1 MKNAFFLLLLVL
13 FSGEL
18 SAATKPEW
26 QRRPYEIITGE
37 LKAPHCDV
45 LLHTQDLPVEKCQVN
60 GGAELSLTDEAVLW
74 KEKSAK
80 LTIPPGAGTYTVT
93 FPEPIPV
100 TGKVDGMELWTFGPR
115 SVYVD
120 QFFVN
125 IKDAT
130 GKAAR
135 IQIRGGSSC
144 MYHRAWWQPAIGKI
158 MPEIQFPIQVTGV
171 TFVLPEKTEKDII
184 IFDCLGTF
192 KFKGTEYPDT
202 SKWVVPFPVTE
213 YSIMPGLPGDKPETE
228 ALKEGDAYLFK
239 CHGVSYRY
247 EPKTG
252 TLGDITATF
261 KGKDFVPAD
270 KGGPAAVVNGTKLF
284 PGTDGITREK
294 LSETFE
300 NGKVTTKWRWSKGDA
315 VYEFVLAVSAR
326 NRTLIVE
333 CESEQPDAVAFDCG
347 TALKLKNPRLFS
359 MAYLHNR
366 WSDVPMLATD
376 EFFFS
381 VFPDW
386 HRSDASALVE
396 SKNLWNWGDLSG
408 AGVTGTDSARATGGP
423 LYMRKT
429 DGTLNPLKERIFF
442 TVADNVEAVL
452 PNIPNPRSQY
462 YDEMGGVVCE
472 TRLYELMSPADL
484 PKEIAFWQEM
494 HAYGMR
500 DIFLRYHCGQFR
512 TPVASNRFNRSLYGA
527 YYAGGDKSYV
537 ELVREMKKLFPRVAP
552 YEDGRLIHGLAPEF
566 SYDCLCQR
574 SDNLFSFG
582 WDRSF
587 KPTSAA
593 AFVLQAQFTPEF
605 VKKYGW
611 NACYLD
617 EVTNSPPWAQTDFN
631 AKSRGAATFRQVLR
645 DYCLQGIMMR
655 KYYGGPVW
663 SEGNSAYFY
672 AGLFDMDYAQN
683 NLPGQNLLL
692 DFKLKKF
699 NPLQRQTG
707 ADTKIRNDN
716 VALLAAEY
724 LFGNVGTIHWR
735 RIGPIKSA
743 NEKDRQIILKSYFM
757 VRQAQEFYARSSVD
771 SIEYYTDGGFLT
783 VSELLAKQAPI
794 SGRYRIRYENGLV
807 LYVNYANDEDW
818 KIDVEGHTFSLP
830 KWGFLAWKP
839 GSLLAFSISLDGHRV
854 DYCKGPMYTY
864 LDANGAAVRFPE
876 GSFRQAY
883 LFRREGGRSMLFPM
897 AVEQEEN
904 VELTCAKEATAC
916 DQKYVK
922 RGENLLNGTK
932 LVIDKK
938 AFCYELGGFEK
949 RIPVL
954 FAPEL
959 LSEVKQKDGEQK
971 VVKPENMNYG
981 DEEQYKNP

>member
-1 MKNAFFLLLLVL
+1 MKFSVMLSLLVFL
-13 FSGEL
+13 ASSL
-18 SAATKPEW
+18 SAAKPEW
-26 QRRPYEIITGE
+26 QRRPYEIITGQ
-37 LKAPHCDV
+37 LKSPRCNV
-45 LLHTQDLPVEKCQVN
+45 LLHTQDLPVETCQVS

-93 FPEPIPV
+93 FPTPISVPE
-100 TGKVDGMELWTFGPR
+100 KADGLELWTFGPR
-115 SVYVD
+115 SVRVK
-120 QFFVN
+120 QFLVE
-125 IKDAT
+125 IKDAS
-130 GKAAR
+130 GKTAR
-135 IQIRGGSSC
+135 VRLTGGSSRN
-144 MYHRAWWQPAIGKI
+144 YRRAWWQPAIGKI
-158 MPEIQFPIQVTGV
+158 MPDIRFPIEVTGV

-228 ALKEGDAYLFK
+228 AVKEGDAYLFK
-239 CHGVSYRY
+239 CHGVTYRY

-252 TLGDITATF
+252 SLGDITVSF
-261 KGKDFVPAD
+261 KGKDFVLAD

-284 PGTDGITREK
+284 PAADGILCEK

-300 NGKVTTKWRWSKGDA
+300 YGKVTTKWRWSKGEA
-315 VYEFVLAVSAR
+315 SYEFTLAVSAR

-333 CESEQPDAVAFDCG
+333 CESEQPDAIVFDCG
-347 TALKLKNPRLFS
+347 TARQLKNPRLFS

-376 EFFFS
+376 DFFLS
-381 VFPDW
+381 VFTDPHW
-386 HRSDASALVE
+386 SNAAVVVE
-396 SKNLWNWGDLSG
+396 SRNLWNWGDLSG
-408 AGVTGTDSARATGGP
+408 AGVIGEDSARATGGP
-423 LYMRKT
+423 LYMSKT
-429 DGTLNPLKERIFF
+429 DGTRNPLKERIFY
-442 TVADNVEAVL
+442 TVSDKAEAVL

-472 TRLYELMSPADL
+472 TRQYELQQPSDL

-500 DIFLRYHCGQFR
+500 DLFLRYHCGQFR
-512 TPVASNRFNRSLYGA
+512 TPIDSNRFNRSLYGA
-527 YYAGGDKSYV
+527 YYAGGDKSYI

-566 SYDCLCQR
+566 SYDCVSQE
-574 SDNLFSFG
+574 SDNTFSPA
-582 WDRSF
+582 WDYCFR
-587 KPTSAA
+587 PTAA
-593 AFVLQAQFTPEF
+593 ASFVIQAQFTPEF

-631 AKSRGAATFRQVLR
+631 AKSRGAGMYREVLR

-655 KYYGGPVW
+655 KYYSGPVW
-663 SEGNSAYFY
+663 SEGNAAYFY
-672 AGLFDMDYAQN
+672 AGLYDMDYGQN
-683 NLPGQNLLL
+683 NLPGKNLLL
-692 DFKLKKF
+692 DFKLRKF

-707 ADTKIRNDN
+707 CDLTVNDMHQ
-716 VALLAAEY
+716 LLASEF
-724 LFGNVGTIHWR
+724 LFGNVGMILWGHV
-735 RIGPIKSA
+735 GPIGGRK
-743 NEKDRQIILKSYFM
+743 EKFKQIILKSYFM

-783 VSELLAKQAPI
+783 VSELLAKQAPN

-807 LYVNYANDEDW
+807 LYVNFANDEEW

-839 GSLLAFSISLDGHRV
+839 GSLLAFSVSLGGHRV

-864 LDANGAAVRFPE
+864 LDAGGAAVRFPE

-883 LFRREGGRSMLFPM
+883 LFRREGGQDILFPM
-897 AVEQEEN
+897 AVEKEE
-904 VELTCAKEATAC
+904 VIELPCVKEAVAC
-916 DQKYVK
+916 DQKFVK
-922 RGENLLNGTK
+922 SGGNLLNGSK
-932 LVIDKK
+932 LVVDKK
-938 AFCYELGGFEK
+938 AFGYVLDGFREQA
-949 RIPVL
+949 PVL
-954 FAPEL
+954 FTPGL
-959 LSEVKQKDGEQK
+959 LSESEVKQESK
-971 VVKPENMNYG
+971 VQAVKGKETFLYG
-981 DEEQYKNP
+981 DEDQHP